1 MGRFPDDQDAYD
13 TPLQSAGYDA
23 AAGDGDE
30 DEDEPDYDD
39 TRVPVLDDIVTPGP
53 GIAPPEPVP
62 PLDPLQAERLHGLV
76 REAVDLALDDAL
88 DSLRT
93 ELHARLRDHLDERL
107 PQLIAEALR
116 ERDGD

>member
-1 MGRFPDDQDAYD
+1 MGQFPDDQDPYD
-13 TPLQSAGYDA
+13 SPLQSAGYDA
-23 AAGDGDE
+23 AAE

-53 GIAPPEPVP
+53 GIVPPEPAP

-116 ERDGD
+116 DRDSD